1 MHLAK
6 KERERAA
13 RGAEEK
19 EGNKSESEDAEGSD
33 TSKASI
39 ELHYGSSTYEDV
51 LRVIRL
57 KYPEFSNEVDMSDL
71 VFKIGQKFRS
81 FQQFREAVRNYGIKN
96 QYVMNF
102 RPNNKK
108 MCNAFCKKGCPF
120 YLWCSPMVTDK
131 ETVQIKSEILK
142 HECTRDHHSIRHV
155 SAKWIAKNY
164 LEQFKAY
171 PSWKLAGIRQTVRSN
186 EETDISKIIAWRSKC
201 IALR

>member
-39 ELHYGSSTYEDV
+39 ELHSGSSTYEDV

-108 MCNAFCKKGCPF
+108 K
-120 YLWCSPMVTDK
+120 V
-131 ETVQIKSEILK
+131 
-142 HECTRDHHSIRHV
+142 
-155 SAKWIAKNY
+155 
-164 LEQFKAY
+164 
-171 PSWKLAGIRQTVRSN
+171 
-186 EETDISKIIAWRSKC
+186 
-201 IALR
+201 